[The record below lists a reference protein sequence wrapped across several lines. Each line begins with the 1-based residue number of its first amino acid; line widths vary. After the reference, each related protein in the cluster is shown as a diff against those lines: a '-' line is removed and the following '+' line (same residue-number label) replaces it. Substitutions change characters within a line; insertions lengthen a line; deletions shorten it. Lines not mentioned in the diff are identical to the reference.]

1 MPGLKSK
8 IGFTKQWCQFLEA
21 RINREETSI
30 PLLNAVLQVMSV
42 FMPTENETGVVAP
55 GPGELPF
62 RSPLFGLLQESLAGG
77 NRNREFLYFEGKSY
91 SFAQVHEL
99 ALRLASLLAREGVS
113 RGERVA
119 VYLYN
124 SPEFVVSLL
133 ALNYLGAVVV
143 PVNPLLKK
151 DEISHIVHDAS
162 AFALLTESDLL
173 AHVAPE
179 TIDSV
184 HFHLVFNVETSLE
197 NASNSPAGS
206 GRINVAA
213 LEDLDG
219 ALPRPSLVL
228 SRADDA
234 ALIVY
239 TSGTTGKPK
248 GAVLSFG
255 NVAYTVSTYPSRF
268 HLLEADRL
276 LGILPLCHLYGL
288 LVVLAGALRAGA
300 SITLMRQFHAD
311 KAALLLQERRITVL
325 SAVPTMHQFI
335 LLSLDKLGI
344 SLPDL
349 RLITTGGAAISLE
362 LLKQVEETFSVPV
375 LEGYALTET
384 SVIATLNPVD
394 KRKAGSVGP
403 GFDGLTIMIQDE
415 NGAPLSPGKTNVG
428 EVCIAGPCVMSGY
441 WQNPEATAAAIVN
454 GFLRTGDLGYL
465 DEDGYLYIV
474 GRSKELIVRGG
485 MNIYPREVENVISQL
500 PQVAEVAVFGIP
512 DRYMGERVKACIVL
526 KPNLCLTA
534 EEVQSYCGEHLADY
548 KMPRTVDFVPSLP
561 RNSTGKVLKRL
572 LS

>member
-1 MPGLKSK
+1 MAGASLK
-8 IGFTKQWCQFLEA
+8 
-21 RINREETSI
+21 ETSI
-30 PLLNAVLQVMSV
+30 SPLNAGLQVMSV
-42 FMPTENETGVVAP
+42 FMPEQKEVGRKSEQRP
-55 GPGELPF
+55 GKLPF
-62 RSPLFGLLQESLAGG
+62 ESALFGLLEESLTGE
-77 NRNREFLYFEGKSY
+77 NKDREFLYFEGKSY

-99 ALRLASLLAREGVS
+99 SLRLAALLAYEGVA

-162 AFALLTESDLL
+162 AFALLTDRQLL
-173 AHVAPE
+173 DHVAPE
-179 TIDSV
+179 TLSSLR
-184 HFHLVFNVETSLE
+184 FHLVFDVEAASHAGPGRLNVKTLDDLD
-197 NASNSPAGS
+197 
-206 GRINVAA
+206 AA
-213 LEDLDG
+213 LPIPAP
-219 ALPRPSLVL
+219 ALSSP
-228 SRADDA
+228 DDA

-248 GAVLSFG
+248 GAVLSFA
-255 NVAYTVSTYPSRF
+255 NVAYTVATYPSRF
-268 HLLEADRL
+268 HLLQTDRL

-288 LVVLAGALRAGA
+288 LVVLAGALRVCA
-300 SITLMRQFHAD
+300 SITLMRQFDAD
-311 KAALLLQERRITVL
+311 RAAQLLQERRITVL

-335 LLSLDKLGI
+335 LLSISKLGI
-344 SLPDL
+344 SLPHL

-362 LLKQVEETFSVPV
+362 LLKQVEETFAVPV

-384 SVIATLNPVD
+384 SVIATLNPSD
-394 KRKAGSVGP
+394 CRKPGSVGP
-403 GFDGLTIMIQDE
+403 GFDGLTIAIQDE
-415 NGAPLSPGKTNVG
+415 SGASLLPGQGNVG

-441 WQNPEATAAAIVN
+441 WQNPEATAAAIVD

-485 MNIYPREVENVISQL
+485 MNIYPREIENVISQL

-512 DRYMGERVKACIVL
+512 DRYMGERVKACIVI
-526 KPNLCLTA
+526 KPGLSLTV
-534 EEVQSYCGEHLADY
+534 EEVQGHCAEHLADY
-548 KMPRTVDFVPSLP
+548 KMPRSVEFVETLP

>member
-1 MPGLKSK
+1 
-8 IGFTKQWCQFLEA
+8 
-21 RINREETSI
+21 
-30 PLLNAVLQVMSV
+30 MSV
-42 FMPTENETGVVAP
+42 FMPKQKDV
-55 GPGELPF
+55 GPRSDQRPAKLPF
-62 RSPLFGLLQESLAGG
+62 ISPLFGLLEESLTGE
-77 NRNREFLYFEGKSY
+77 NKDREFLYFEGKSY

-99 ALRLASLLAREGVS
+99 SLRLASLLAHEGVA

-119 VYLYN
+119 VYLFN

-162 AFALLTESDLL
+162 AFALLTDRQLL
-173 AHVAPE
+173 DHVAPE
-179 TIDSV
+179 TLASLR
-184 HFHLVFNVETSLE
+184 FHLVFNAEAASEAGPGRLNVKTLE
-197 NASNSPAGS
+197 
-206 GRINVAA
+206 A
-213 LEDLDG
+213 LDA
-219 ALPRPSLVL
+219 ALPRPVPAL
-228 SRADDA
+228 SRPDDA

-268 HLLEADRL
+268 HLLQTDRL

-288 LVVLAGALRAGA
+288 LVVLAGALRVGA
-300 SITLMRQFHAD
+300 SITLMRQFDAD
-311 KAALLLQERRITVL
+311 TATQLLQERRITVL

-335 LLSLDKLGI
+335 LLSMSKLGV

-349 RLITTGGAAISLE
+349 RLVTTGGAAISLE
-362 LLKQVEETFSVPV
+362 LLKQVEETLAVPV

-384 SVIATLNPVD
+384 SVIATLNPINC
-394 KRKAGSVGP
+394 RKAGSVGP
-403 GFDGLTIMIQDE
+403 GFEGLTIEIQDE
-415 NGAPLSPGKTNVG
+415 SGAPLSPGEANVG

-441 WQNPEATAAAIVN
+441 WQNPEATAAAVVD

-485 MNIYPREVENVISQL
+485 MNIYPREVETVISQL
-500 PQVAEVAVFGIP
+500 PQVAEVAVLGIP

-526 KPNLCLTA
+526 RPGLSLTV
-534 EEVQSYCGEHLADY
+534 EEVQSHCVEHLADY
-548 KMPRTVDFVPSLP
+548 KMPRSIEFVASLP